1 MIELFAS
8 DLDGT
13 LLTDHVVDDIVLNAI
28 RKIRDS
34 GREFAVVTGREMYLH
49 QRREMGLEPLGIYT
63 ICMNGAR
70 ILSPGGEELYRQ
82 AIDKDFLRETLC
94 RFPALMPE
102 CLATDRIYIRQSKEA
117 FIDFAKG
124 DPTRNIQRFLASF
137 LKRAEFSVPVER
149 ILQADVLKLNLR
161 IADAAQIAAFREFLE
176 ANRENVVSR
185 PFREDI
191 PGLFEITDRRAGK
204 AQAIAWLLTH
214 LGMTEEQVAVY
225 GDGPN
230 DREMLRRFP
239 HSFAPRNASPS
250 AKAAA
255 NAVIGDCADHAV
267 PEHMCRLLAHPSE

>member
-1 MIELFAS
+1 MIKLFAS

-13 LLTDHVVDDIVLNAI
+13 LLTDHVVDDIVLNTI
-28 RKIRDS
+28 RRIKNS
-34 GREFAVVTGREMYLH
+34 GREFAVVTGREMYPH

-63 ICMNGAR
+63 LCMNGAR

-82 AIDKDFLRETLC
+82 TIDKDFLREMLC

-102 CLATDRIYIRQSKEA
+102 CLATDRIYIRQSEEA
-117 FIDFAKG
+117 FIDFARH
-124 DPTRNIQRFLASF
+124 DPTRNIKRFLVSF
-137 LKRAEFSVPVER
+137 LQRAEFSVPVEQ

-161 IADAAQIAAFREFLE
+161 IVDPSQIAAFQDFLK
-176 ANRENVVSR
+176 ANREKVVSH

-204 AQAIAWLLTH
+204 AQAVARLLAH

-230 DREMLRRFP
+230 DREMLLRFP
-239 HSFAPRNASPS
+239 HSFAPQSASPS
-250 AKAAA
+250 AKNAAS
-255 NAVIGDCADHAV
+255 AVIGDCTDHAV
-267 PEHMCRLLAHPSE
+267 PEHMCRLLVEPAE

>member
-1 MIELFAS
+1 MIKLFAS

-28 RKIRDS
+28 QRIKDS

-49 QRREMGLEPLGIYT
+49 QRHEMGLEPLGIYT

-70 ILSPGGEELYRQ
+70 ILSPDGEELYRQ
-82 AIDKDFLRETLC
+82 TVDKEFLHETLSC
-94 RFPALMPE
+94 FPGLMPE
-102 CLATDRIYIRQSKEA
+102 CLATDRIYIRQSEEA
-117 FIDFAKG
+117 FIDFVKH
-124 DPTRNIQRFLASF
+124 DPSRNIERFLASF
-137 LKRAEFSVPVER
+137 LKKAVFSVPTEQ
-149 ILQADVLKLNLR
+149 ILQADVVKLNIR
-161 IADAAQIAAFREFLE
+161 IADTAQIATFREFLE
-176 ANRENVVSR
+176 ANRGKVVNR
-185 PFREDI
+185 PFREDL

-204 AQAIAWLLTH
+204 AQAIAWLLAH
-214 LGMTEEQVAVY
+214 LGMTEEQAAVY

-230 DREMLRRFP
+230 DQEMLRRFP

-267 PEHMCRLLAHPSE
+267 PEHMCRLLAYPSE

>member
-1 MIELFAS
+1 MIKLFAS

-13 LLTDHVVDDIVLNAI
+13 LLTGHVVDEIVLNAI

-34 GREFAVVTGREMYLH
+34 GREFAVVTGREMYPH

-94 RFPALMPE
+94 RFPTLMPE

-117 FIDFAKG
+117 FIDFAKC
-124 DPTRNIQRFLASF
+124 DPSRNIQRFLDSF
-137 LKRAEFSVPVER
+137 LKKAEFSVPVEQ
-149 ILQADVLKLNLR
+149 ILQADVVKLNLR
-161 IADAAQIAAFREFLE
+161 IADPSQIASFRDFLS
-176 ANRENVVSR
+176 ANRESVVSR
-185 PFREDI
+185 PFREDL

-204 AQAIAWLLTH
+204 AQAVAWLLAH
-214 LGMTEEQVAVY
+214 LGMTAEQAAVY

-230 DREMLRRFP
+230 DREMLLRFP
-239 HSFAPRNASPS
+239 HSFAPQNASPS
-250 AKAAA
+250 AKNAAS
-255 NAVIGDCADHAV
+255 AVIGDCADHAV
-267 PEHMCRLLAHPSE
+267 PEHMCRLLADPAE